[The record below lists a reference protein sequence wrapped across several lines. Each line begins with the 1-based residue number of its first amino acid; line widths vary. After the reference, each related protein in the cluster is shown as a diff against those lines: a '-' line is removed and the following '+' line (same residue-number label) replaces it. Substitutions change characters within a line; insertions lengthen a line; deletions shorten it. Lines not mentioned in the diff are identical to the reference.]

1 MKRNS
6 QNKNKIS
13 SQKYEQLIHEYQSK
27 ISSILKIN
35 NELSNEAN
43 DLVNSIYLNRDIIC
57 EYLKDFPEFKPL
69 EQNLFSSIE
78 TYLNDLEEKK
88 NLEMQINKLEYFQQS
103 LPEEVELLQLNNEIL
118 KHDLVKILKKIYKMQ
133 KELEKQQKN
142 SIYKIA
148 REEVFIVSPTKKNIE
163 LVDMINKLSKEL
175 ENNYNQEIDKREL
188 KILDAKIKIMEE
200 QVDKLKQNID
210 KNNDDNEANN
220 NDEDEGNDDEE
231 IDEFDAEEKG
241 EEEEINDFYNM
252 KEINQNGFGMG
263 AGNKNGENEN
273 LELIEQIKYFKAQIE
288 KLENENNQTKSKIKE
303 YDREYRKLKEEVKQ
317 LEANNINNE
326 KNENNEK
333 FTTNEKIENLK
344 NSININNNK

>member
-1 MKRNS
+1 MKINS

-13 SQKYEQLIHEYQSK
+13 SHKYEQLIHEYQSK

-43 DLVNSIYLNRDIIC
+43 DLINSIYLNRDIIC

-78 TYLNDLEEKK
+78 NYLYNIEEKK
-88 NLEMQINKLEYFQQS
+88 NLEMQLNKLEHFQQS

-142 SIYKIA
+142 SIYKIS

-175 ENNYNQEIDKREL
+175 ENNYNQDIDKREL
-188 KILDAKIKIMEE
+188 KILDAKIKIIEE
-200 QVDKLKQNID
+200 QVDKLKQNINKSLD
-210 KNNDDNEANN
+210 ENDTNNN
-220 NDEDEGNDDEE
+220 NDEDDGNEDEENDD
-231 IDEFDAEEKG
+231 FDADEKMEED
-241 EEEEINDFYNM
+241 EINDLYNM
-252 KEINQNGFGMG
+252 GEFAKNGLGIG
-263 AGNKNGENEN
+263 SGNKNGENEN
-273 LELIEQIKYFKAQIE
+273 LELIEQIKYFKAQVE
-288 KLENENNQTKSKIKE
+288 KLENENNQTKNKIKE
-303 YDREYRKLKEEVKQ
+303 YDKEYQKLKEELKQ
-317 LEANNINNE
+317 LGGNDI
-326 KNENNEK
+326 
-333 FTTNEKIENLK
+333 
-344 NSININNNK
+344 NSIDKENKLKFSLNKSLKLKKHQ

>member
-1 MKRNS
+1 MKINS

-13 SQKYEQLIHEYQSK
+13 SHKYEQLIHEYQSK

-43 DLVNSIYLNRDIIC
+43 DLINSIYLNRDIIC

-78 TYLNDLEEKK
+78 NYLYNIEEKK
-88 NLEMQINKLEYFQQS
+88 NLEMQLNKLEHFQQS

-142 SIYKIA
+142 SIYKIS

-175 ENNYNQEIDKREL
+175 ENNYNQDIDKREL
-188 KILDAKIKIMEE
+188 KILDAKIKIIEE
-200 QVDKLKQNID
+200 QVDKLKQNINKSLD
-210 KNNDDNEANN
+210 ENDTNNN
-220 NDEDEGNDDEE
+220 NDEDDGNEDEENDD
-231 IDEFDAEEKG
+231 FDADEKMEED
-241 EEEEINDFYNM
+241 EINDLYNM
-252 KEINQNGFGMG
+252 GEFAKNGLGIG
-263 AGNKNGENEN
+263 SGNKNGENEN
-273 LELIEQIKYFKAQIE
+273 LELIEQIKYFKAQVE
-288 KLENENNQTKSKIKE
+288 KLENENNQTKNKIKE
-303 YDREYRKLKEEVKQ
+303 YDKEYQKLKEELKQ
-317 LEANNINNE
+317 LGGNDI
-326 KNENNEK
+326 
-333 FTTNEKIENLK
+333 
-344 NSININNNK
+344 NSIDKENKLKFYLNKSLKLKKHQ